1 MKSILLLFAG
11 TVTLFTMFCHLFPGG
26 TAHAEVQAPV
36 LKWQRGGCFSSWCET
51 GWYASPAVADLDGD
65 GTMEV
70 VAAAYRVVVINGETG
85 ALINYEDPDG
95 GRSWPGRASCRR
107 CGRRRQDRAC
117 RGGLRPAKNIDP
129 ALGGAASRF

>member
-1 MKSILLLFAG
+1 MKLILLLFAG
-11 TVTLFTMFCHLFPGG
+11 TVTLFTMFCHLFPVVL
-26 TAHAEVQAPV
+26 AHAEVQAPV

-95 GRSWPGRASCRR
+95 GRS
-107 CGRRRQDRAC
+107 
-117 RGGLRPAKNIDP
+117 
-129 ALGGAASRF
+129 